1 MKVQQETGEERTEK
15 TTGKAGS
22 LRKEVNRTVRD
33 HSSSYKKGF
42 QPFPE
47 DSYSKVIPLQSLQ
60 HINKSPLE

>member
-47 DSYSKVIPLQSLQ
+47 D
-60 HINKSPLE
+60 